1 MVIESGPANSNGE
14 KIKILNLG
22 EKKNQLRW
30 WGDPFWPKGVYIS
43 L

>member
-1 MVIESGPANSNGE
+1 MAIESGPANSNGE

-22 EKKNQLRW
+22 KKKLRW
-30 WGDPFWPKGVYIS
+30 WGDPFWPKRVYIS